1 MMSKCTKLCT
11 ENFDHFDVSSKAN
24 KNTDCGKTAADLIN
38 IIIKGDD

>member
-11 ENFDHFDVSSKAN
+11 ENFDHFDVASKTD
-24 KNTDCGKTAADLIN
+24 KNRLWKIAADLIN